1 MLPASEYS
9 FDLWKYTSTNWSSSR
24 SANRVSWRLAA
35 ITISLLTILILPSR
49 LPFTQA
55 GFTAG
60 APAAESGVGCWRDGS
75 GNLAGFAGP
84 GVEPLCALA
93 YAPAGRCSNRLA
105 TRVPPAEGQNGPSG
119 WG

>member
-49 LPFTQA
+49 LPFVQA
-55 GFTAG
+55 GFAWG
-60 APAAESGVGCWRDGS
+60 APAAEYGVGCWRDGS
-75 GNLAGFAGP
+75 GKCGRFRWP
-84 GVEPLCALA
+84 GSGA
-93 YAPAGRCSNRLA
+93 A
-105 TRVPPAEGQNGPSG
+105 TRSLTLPPVVTQTG
-119 WG
+119 